1 VVLELATEKRRE
13 ENIRVWLSTGPFSSS
28 CSHKALD
35 HDESVKKLHCNI
47 IAKSNIL
54 QPYFLQ

>member
-13 ENIRVWLSTGPFSSS
+13 ENIRVWLSTVPFSSS

-35 HDESVKKLHCNI
+35 HDESLKKLHCNI

-54 QPYFLQ
+54 